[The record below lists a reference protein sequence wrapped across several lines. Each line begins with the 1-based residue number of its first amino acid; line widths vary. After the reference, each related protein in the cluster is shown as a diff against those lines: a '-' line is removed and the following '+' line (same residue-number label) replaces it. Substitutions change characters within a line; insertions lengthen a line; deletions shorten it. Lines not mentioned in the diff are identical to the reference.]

1 MAKMTVYL
9 PDDLAAVARAE
20 HLNVSAITQEA
31 IRERLRLH
39 SLRDWLDSLPGP
51 GAGRS
56 VSHDDVIAAVQQ
68 AREDFGVG

>member
-1 MAKMTVYL
+1 MGKMTVYL
-9 PDDLAAVARAE
+9 PDDLAAAARGE

-51 GAGRS
+51 APGRS
-56 VSHDDVIAAVQQ
+56 VSHDEVITAVHQ